1 MTNINQKIIIND
13 QISKDDIKNLTQK
26 WKLPNNIFQEWKL
39 PNNIFQEYTSTT
51 EIS

>member
-13 QISKDDIKNLTQK
+13 QISKDNIENLT
-26 WKLPNNIFQEWKL
+26 QEWKL